1 VDPAEEVIG
10 GARAAKRAPRPP
22 TRERLH
28 ARALHYLER
37 FATTG
42 AHLRRVL
49 LRRALRDAEAL
60 GLDLARVRED
70 VEAVVGRAV
79 AAGLVDD
86 RLFAASRARRLA
98 EAGRSPARIRAALAA
113 KGLDQA
119 AVAAALRGLEEEQG
133 DPELAAAVAYARKRR
148 IGPWRPEPERADTRL
163 KDLAALGRAGF
174 SYRVAKQVVE
184 ADDPAMLQ
192 A

>member
-1 VDPAEEVIG
+1 VIEAQG
-10 GARAAKRAPRPP
+10 RAAKRVPRPP

-28 ARALHYLER
+28 ARALYYLER

-60 GLDLARVRED
+60 GLDPARVRED
-70 VEAVVGRAV
+70 VDAVVGRAV

-113 KGLDQA
+113 KGLDRA

-148 IGPWRPEPERADTRL
+148 IGPWRPEPERADTKL

-174 SYRVAKQVVE
+174 SYRVARQVVE
-184 ADDPAMLQ
+184 ADDPTALQ
-192 A
+192 G